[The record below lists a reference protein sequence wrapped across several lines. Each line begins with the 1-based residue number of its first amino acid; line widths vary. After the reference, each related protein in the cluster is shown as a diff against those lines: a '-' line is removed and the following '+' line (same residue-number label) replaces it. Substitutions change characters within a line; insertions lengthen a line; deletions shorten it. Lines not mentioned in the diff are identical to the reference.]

1 MTLLSHIYTVAA
13 AFSKNVISS
22 NRNEILPLLLW
33 QKQQGLFLLVAV
45 MHNES
50 IQVHP

>member
-13 AFSKNVISS
+13 AFSKNAISS
-22 NRNEILPLLLW
+22 PNEILPLLLW
-33 QKQQGLFLLVAV
+33 QKQLGLFLLVAV

-50 IQVHP
+50 IQVHT